1 MVHKIE
7 NQYKEILNQYMQR
20 QSEQNL
26 YVGQN
31 FSRQLISE
39 NISPEEVI
47 SVHKAALQEIYK
59 DLPEVVWHSFDFL
72 IEMMINYGLA
82 LQERQSLLQ
91 RQEEIRVEMDLAA
104 NVQETLLKTSLP
116 TLEGLDIGFLSIPAK
131 KMNGDYIY
139 FISDEDGHAGIAVA
153 DVIGKGLPAA
163 LCMSMV
169 KFGMDSLNN
178 SPANPSEV
186 LGVIN
191 RVVEKSIDDSMFVS
205 MFYGRYDAE
214 NSTMT
219 YGSAGHEPAILYR
232 AKTGEFTELY
242 AKGLLLGVS
251 PAAVYEE
258 HTVQL
263 ESDDMVVMMTD
274 GVTEGRTDE
283 GFIEREVIF
292 ELIEERKD
300 EPAQAIVQH
309 VYDELERMQH
319 AELRDDFTLVI
330 YKKVRM

>member
-7 NQYKEILNQYMQR
+7 NQYREILNQYMQR

-47 SVHKAALQEIYK
+47 SVHKAAMQEIYK
-59 DLPEVVWHSFDFL
+59 DLPDVVWHSFDFL
-72 IEMMINYGLA
+72 VEMMINYGLA

-104 NVQETLLKTSLP
+104 NVQETLLKTNLP
-116 TLEGLDIGFLSIPAK
+116 TLDGLDIGLLSIPAR

-139 FISDEDGHAGIAVA
+139 FISDAEGHAGIAVA

-205 MFYGRYDAE
+205 MFYGRYDGA
-214 NSTMT
+214 SGQLA

-232 AKTGEFTELY
+232 AKTQEFVELY

-251 PAAVYEE
+251 PSAVYEE
-258 HTVQL
+258 RTVQL
-263 ESDDMVVMMTD
+263 EERDMVIMMTD
-274 GVTEGRTDE
+274 GVTEGRTDQ
-283 GFIEREVIF
+283 GFIERDVIF
-292 ELIEERKD
+292 KLIEEKKD
-300 EPAQAIVQH
+300 EPAQVIVQH
-309 VYDELERMQH
+309 VYDALERMQN
-319 AELRDDFTLVI
+319 AQLQDDFTLVI
-330 YKKVRM
+330 YKKV